1 MRTRVVIC
9 RRGRVFGNDRFARA
23 RARARARAGSAR
35 RITIY
40 VLVAL
45 ILAMLLGWY
54 AGAFKTRPKI
64 AIVTASSGP
73 YWDQIVRG
81 ATDAANRYNLRLT
94 IVRPRSDEPSQ
105 TEAIRGLLAK
115 GFDGIAISP
124 NDPAHQAA
132 VLAAVGAQTNLVT
145 YDSDC
150 QVAGRLYFVGTAN
163 YDAGRNV
170 GELIRHAVPDGGEV
184 LITIGSLDKENGQR
198 RRQGVIDEL
207 LERTIEPNRPMDPI
221 DAPLKG
227 PKYTIVATVVD
238 GIDPSKAAALAADA
252 LKKHPNVK
260 AMACLFA
267 YSTPA
272 ALTALKETGQLGK
285 VQVVGFDT
293 NDETLAG
300 IEAGHVYATMAQ
312 SPYQIGFEALR
323 VLADAARGEKQNLPM
338 FQSFYLACEPVNKSN
353 LEVVRQDL
361 AKKGAA
367 APSAPSAPATPPA
380 APAPG
385 EAVTATT
392 KPAA

>member
-1 MRTRVVIC
+1 MPIVRRCRLAGRRRIARVG
-9 RRGRVFGNDRFARA
+9 RRRRA
-23 RARARARAGSAR
+23 AGSAAR
-35 RITIY
+35 TTIY

-45 ILAMLLGWY
+45 ILAMLLAGY
-54 AGAFKTRPKI
+54 AGAFKTRPKV

-81 ATDAANRYNLRLT
+81 ATDAAQRFNLRLT
-94 IVRPRSDEPSQ
+94 VIRPRSDEPSQ
-105 TEAIRGLLAK
+105 TQAIRDLLGK
-115 GFDGIAISP
+115 DYDGIAVSP

-132 VLAAVGAQTNLVT
+132 VLADVGARTNLVT

-163 YDAGRNV
+163 YGAGRDV

-198 RRQGVIDEL
+198 RRQGVIDDL
-207 LERTIEPNRPMDPI
+207 LGRTIEPNRPMDPI

-227 PKYTIVATVVD
+227 PKYSIVATVVD
-238 GIDPSKAAALAADA
+238 GIDPSKAATLAAEA
-252 LKKHPNVK
+252 LKKYPNVK

-272 ALTALKETGQLGK
+272 ALTALKETGRLGK

-300 IEAGHVYATMAQ
+300 IEAGTVHATMMQ
-312 SPYQIGFEALR
+312 SPYLIGYEAMR
-323 VLADAARGEKQNLPM
+323 VLADAARGDKQNLPM
-338 FQSFYLACEPVNKSN
+338 FPSFYLPCDPVSKSN
-353 LEVVRQDL
+353 LEVVRQEL
-361 AKKGAA
+361 AKKGS
-367 APSAPSAPATPPA
+367 SAPSAAPPA
-380 APAPG
+380 DVPPAD
-385 EAVTATT
+385 AAATT